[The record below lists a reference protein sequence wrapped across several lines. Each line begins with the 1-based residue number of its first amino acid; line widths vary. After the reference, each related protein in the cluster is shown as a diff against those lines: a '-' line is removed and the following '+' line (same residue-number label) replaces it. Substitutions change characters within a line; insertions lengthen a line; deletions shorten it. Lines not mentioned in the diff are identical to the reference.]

1 MSKSVE
7 LSTRKLDE
15 GEKLLL
21 VVDIEGVGDE
31 LELQPVLSIGWVVCR
46 RINFDSSVEPEEEI
60 YEKGRVTFKPDIS
73 SDSSELRK
81 EYKDFLEREESHS
94 RRIDIPD
101 PKRYISHYCWFFSTR
116 CYNEFW
122 KQQPAQLLETLYE
135 ESLCPERAISYFLS
149 VEDRFPIGE
158 VMSDNPSYDLTRIDF
173 AIKRYTYRSRRYGMH
188 YTKEG
193 KYRTVSDPSE
203 IYHYLPPKIKSIIKQ
218 DKATHFPDDD
228 ALDIYR
234 FALKI
239 KRAVND
245 WEKIH

>member
-21 VVDIEGVGDE
+21 VVDIEGLGDE

-60 YEKGRVTFKPDIS
+60 YEKGRVTFGPDVVSLLEYYKRLSIT
-73 SDSSELRK
+73 ETLVRK
-81 EYKDFLEREESHS
+81 YVA
-94 RRIDIPD
+94 
-101 PKRYISHYCWFFSTR
+101 HYGWLFSKR

-122 KQQPAQLLETLYE
+122 KRQPPEILETLYE
-135 ESLCPERAISYFLS
+135 EVLPPTEAMNKFLS
-149 VEDRFPIGE
+149 VEERFPIGE

-173 AIKRYTYRSRRYGMH
+173 ALKKYNRREYGMH
-188 YTKEG
+188 YTPDG

-203 IYHYLPPKIKSIIKQ
+203 IYHYLPPKIKATIQQ
-218 DKATHFPDDD
+218 DEPTHFPDDD

-239 KRAVND
+239 KKAVND
-245 WEKIH
+245 WEKN